1 MLSRKGGDDMGRL
14 EGKVAV
20 VTGAARGQGEATARL
35 FAKEGAKVALVD
47 LLQDDV
53 TWIAKD
59 IGPSALAVGMDI
71 SSEDAWKNLSELLIE
86 KWGRVDILINNAAVV
101 HAADLL
107 NLKRSDFER
116 VLGINVI
123 GSWLGIRTLA
133 PLMIAQGNGSIVNI
147 GSTASV
153 MGMNGLGAYQTS
165 KFALRGLTK
174 TAAMELGF
182 RGVRVNSLFPGGIDS
197 PMAGVSDKTKE
208 EKNRAFVGNPIPRI
222 GEPEEVAYTSLFLAS
237 DEASYLCVAEIL
249 VDGGAALGKYYPWL
263 PSSPPGLTG

>member
-1 MLSRKGGDDMGRL
+1 MGRL

-20 VTGAARGQGEATARL
+20 VTGSARGQGEATARL

-47 LLQDDV
+47 LLQDEV
-53 TWIAKD
+53 TSIAND
-59 IGPSALAVGMDI
+59 IGASAMAVGMDI
-71 SSEDAWKNLSELLIE
+71 SSEEAWKNLADRLIE
-86 KWGRVDILINNAAVV
+86 KWGRIDVLINNAAIV

-133 PLMIAQGNGSIVNI
+133 PHMIAQGSGSIVNI

-153 MGMNGLGAYQTS
+153 MGLNGLGAYQTS

-182 RGVRVNSLFPGGIDS
+182 RGVRVNALFPGGIDS
-197 PMAGVSDKTKE
+197 PMAGVSHESKE
-208 EKNRAFVGNPIPRI
+208 EKNSRFVGNPIQRI
-222 GEPEEVAYTSLFLAS
+222 GEPDEVAYTSLFLAS
-237 DEASYLCVAEIL
+237 DEASYLCGAEIL
-249 VDGGAALGKYYPWL
+249 VDGGAALGKYYTFL
-263 PSSPPGLTG
+263 PGCPPELAT